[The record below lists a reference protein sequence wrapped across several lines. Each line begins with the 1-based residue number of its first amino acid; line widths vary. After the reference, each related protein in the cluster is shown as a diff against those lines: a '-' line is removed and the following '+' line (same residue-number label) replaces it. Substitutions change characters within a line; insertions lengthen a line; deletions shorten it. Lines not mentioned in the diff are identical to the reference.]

1 MMADQVRKAV
11 VTAVG
16 LDKKG
21 IIANVSRVLFEKQ
34 CNIMEIATT
43 VLEGY
48 FSMVVICDL
57 SEMTEEFESLQKA
70 LCALG
75 EELGLDI
82 RVKEDAY
89 FSKLRQ
95 ALEK

>member
-1 MMADQVRKAV
+1 MGGEVKKAV

-16 LDKKG
+16 LDQKG
-21 IIANVSRVLFEKQ
+21 IIANVSRVLFERQ

-57 SEMTEEFESLQKA
+57 SELTGGFEDLQRA
-70 LCALG
+70 LCGLG
-75 EELGLDI
+75 RDMGLDI
-82 RVKEDAY
+82 RIKEDTY
-89 FSKLRQ
+89 FTSLRQ
-95 ALEK
+95 ALER